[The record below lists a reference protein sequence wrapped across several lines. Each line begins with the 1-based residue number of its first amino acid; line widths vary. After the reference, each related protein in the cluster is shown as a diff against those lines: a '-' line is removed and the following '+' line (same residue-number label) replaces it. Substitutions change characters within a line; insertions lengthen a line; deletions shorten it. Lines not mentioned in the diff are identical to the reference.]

1 MMTAFSNEVPPL
13 NSSVFV
19 ILGVD
24 TFLEAVVSFGEEQAA
39 SITPIKKTDSIFI
52 YRSRQK

>member
-1 MMTAFSNEVPPL
+1 MMTAFSKEVPPL

-24 TFLEAVVSFGEEQAA
+24 TFLVSVVSFGEEQAA
-39 SITPIKKTDSIFI
+39 HITPTSKTDIIFI
-52 YRSRQK
+52 YSSRQK